1 MTAWDLCL
9 VRGASGVAPSLGHPL
24 LDGYLSF
31 VAARA
36 RPNTVLAT
44 AYDLKVAFTVLDK
57 DPLTVTTRDVLGFIE
72 AQRARAAG
80 RTSSDWPT
88 PRWVCPRA
96 RSNGDSRRCRDCMD
110 ICWRVGR

>member
-1 MTAWDLCL
+1 MTAWDRCL
-9 VRGASGVAPSLGHPL
+9 VRRASGVAPSLGHPL

-72 AQRARAAG
+72 AQRA
-80 RTSSDWPT
+80 
-88 PRWVCPRA
+88 PRRGLR
-96 RSNGDSRRCRDCMD
+96 RSPNGSR
-110 ICWRVGR
+110 G